1 MKKALI
7 DPKGTALAVTAWSNV
22 DNKWLPVYT
31 TITNSWRVAEV
42 TDNEFPVAPPLF
54 WEPCEDN
61 VVADKWY
68 YDSVQLVV
76 LQVPAPAPLPAEAQP
91 QVSGAQTL

>member
-31 TITNSWRVAEV
+31 TIENSWRVAEV
-42 TDNEFPVAPPLF
+42 DDNEFPVAPPLF
-54 WEPCEDN
+54 WVSCEDAA
-61 VVADKWY
+61 VADEWY
-68 YDSVQLVV
+68 YDSVQLVI
-76 LQVPAPAPLPAEAQP
+76 LRVPDPVAPPEQAQP
-91 QVSGAQTL
+91 QVTGAQTL